1 MRPEDWT
8 QENRHVLGCLV
19 GRPARERA
27 PILLLFNAEERDVA
41 FPLPGGSWEIVL
53 HTVDAAAHGR
63 WVVGETVFTLPARS
77 VVAMAAA
84 GHALRF

>member
-1 MRPEDWT
+1 
-8 QENRHVLGCLV
+8 
-19 GRPARERA
+19 
-27 PILLLFNAEERDVA
+27 
-41 FPLPGGSWEIVL
+41 VL